1 VTRPA
6 LIAKYGGRKRRLPPP
21 EYLLWEITLR
31 CNLRCL
37 HCAAGAGRARRG
49 ELSTAEALDLC
60 DRIADLGVPS
70 VALMGGEPLLRKDWR
85 VIARRLRD
93 RGIEVGLITNGLLF
107 DEKAARDV
115 LDLGICQVGVSLDG
129 AAAGAHERIRGRP
142 GSFERALRAVE
153 TVGALDIPYPTV
165 LTSVNALNIGEL
177 PAMLRLLLSR
187 PARWLWIVNFSSP
200 HRTRGDDGGWAL
212 DEKGVLHLAR
222 FIHENRRRH
231 AGRITIAGTHGLG
244 YFSKRYTDL
253 HETPWEGCLA
263 GRKALGIRS
272 DGRVVGCLILPDP
285 FVEGSVRERPLE
297 AIWNDG
303 KAFAY
308 ARRPDRRKL
317 RGKCRGCPHGALCAA
332 GCTNVA
338 WSFSGS
344 IHEAPFCLFDIER
357 RGGRA
362 SPATPKGGRDFSP
375 ATMLLPEKKR
385 ARGVKTPPTRPAGGV
400 LDRRGRGT

>member
-1 VTRPA
+1 LIRGATTVTRPA
-6 LIAKYGGRKRRLPPP
+6 PIARRFPPP

-37 HCAAGAGRARRG
+37 HCAAGAGSPRRG
-49 ELSTAEALDLC
+49 ELSTDEALDLC
-60 DRIADLGVPS
+60 DRIAGLGVPS

-85 VIARRLRD
+85 KIARRLRD

-129 AAAGAHERIRGRP
+129 ATAEVHEKQRGRT
-142 GSFERALRAVE
+142 GSFDRTLRAIE
-153 TVGALDIPYPTV
+153 TVGELGIPYPTV
-165 LTSVNALNIGEL
+165 ITSVNRMNIGEL
-177 PAMLRLLLSR
+177 PAMLRLLLGR

-200 HRTRGDDGGWAL
+200 HRMRGDDGGWAL
-212 DEKGVLHLAR
+212 DEEGVLRLAR

-231 AGRITIAGTHGLG
+231 AGRITLAGTHGLG
-244 YFSKRYTDL
+244 YFSKRTADL

-272 DGRVVGCLILPDP
+272 TGEVVGCLILPDR
-285 FVEGSVRERPLE
+285 FVEGSVRDRPLE

-317 RGKCRGCPHGALCAA
+317 RGKCRGCPHGARCAA

-344 IHEAPFCLFDIER
+344 IYEAPFCLFDVER
-357 RGGRA
+357 
-362 SPATPKGGRDFSP
+362 
-375 ATMLLPEKKR
+375 
-385 ARGVKTPPTRPAGGV
+385 
-400 LDRRGRGT
+400 RRGRRA